1 MPNFLSMLTAKV
13 DLVKSLAS
21 AGWEYVKPTKP
32 PEPRKQPESIK
43 RLFARERKEIR
54 DSRAVRMAD
63 IESRIDAEVGRIKE
77 MFHTRAK
84 SAAAG
89 VDKGS
94 GVADASQ
101 VYEVERDERGR
112 KRVFQPM
119 KNEVK
124 NNCVGVC
131 YSGGGI
137 RSATFNLGVTTGL
150 AKKGYLKQVDYLSTV
165 SGGGYIGSWLCAWAK
180 RAQYKDDKGVP
191 DPKRRGILEVEQVLA
206 ENSFGSGGRYLEP
219 NPVRFLRKYSNYLA
233 PRTGLLSTDLWA
245 LIAVYLRN
253 VMLNVALLIAT
264 GALVLDLPLL
274 GVRYGWA
281 VAGVDLRGALLNATR
296 ILLIIAMGAI
306 AYSFASFSS
315 DVQPKFKL
323 ARSIADRP
331 GVWVVLPLLAAAGL
345 MTYVLTSNLGQ
356 KLHALLG
363 HTPATVG
370 SAPEVSWL
378 WQHMPS
384 FIAGSAIFQWLSSLP
399 GKSGHPEMT
408 GWVMEG
414 AFWYTGI
421 WMLGNFAARMFE
433 VLAGWDWKLRT
444 FLGLNWKTLFG
455 RGRGPKPVS
464 KSALLG
470 GSVSLVAALISGA
483 LGGLLL
489 YAFGQLLA
497 KLPYGLW
504 PSLHGGAGFV
514 QVYANVAMWIILG
527 PPLLLWT
534 VALVSVLHVGL
545 LGRSLPDAK
554 REWLSRLCA
563 MLALTAAVW
572 AVMMGLSLY
581 GAVVFKFLFLSS
593 WAATTWG
600 RILKWLVASGWLAA
614 TVGGVI
620 GGNKS
625 KTKPQGGNE
634 SGSFLLK
641 LAPPVFILGL
651 LLMLSWGVD
660 WYLSTT
666 PVDPNALV
674 STAGPAAEQ
683 YRAMISNA
691 SSAGNMGDFVQRF
704 AEMVK
709 GAAPPTALAAM
720 NQVGNEHWS
729 YAAQYLN
736 PGSVAVWNM
745 FLGLAAIMLLLSWRL
760 DVNEFSIHLL
770 YRNRLARCYLGAS
783 RENRTPQPFT
793 GFDLDDDLP
802 VSSLVVNPSLPGI
815 DNNPDIKNPYYGP
828 YHIVCTALNLVSGK
842 DLAWQTR
849 KARSFIYSPFYCG
862 YDFFYAPT
870 PEEVAEQSGQK
881 VKLANSAYRRTNW
894 FSGYPGPYIGTAL
907 AISGAAAT
915 PNMGYHSSPA
925 LTFLMTVFNV
935 RLGWWAG
942 NSRHNV
948 TWQFSGPRLMLYL
961 LKELFGHTDDESRF
975 VYLSDGGH
983 FENLGLYELVRRK
996 CRYIIAS
1003 DGGCDPDYAFGDLGN
1018 AIQKCRRDLGAEIL
1032 IDVSK
1037 LRPKE
1042 GDRFCEQHY
1051 AVGKI
1056 KYSDL
1061 TEGTLVYLKSSLTK
1075 NDRRDVQSFAE
1086 EDGTFPHDST
1096 ADQFF
1101 NETRFESFRTLG
1113 EDVFTSLVNDVT
1125 DRLGQHPVTL
1135 AGLFTALE
1143 EIYTSS
1149 TPTRRGKFDLDE
1161 VQVAKMKLSF
1171 ETE

>member
-1 MPNFLSMLTAKV
+1 MPGFWNALTAQV
-13 DLVKSLAS
+13 NVVKTLART
-21 AGWEYVKPTKP
+21 GWEYIRPAKP
-32 PEPRKQPESIK
+32 PEAPKEPESIQAVI
-43 RLFARERKEIR
+43 AREQEEI
-54 DSRAVRMAD
+54 DTSRLMRMAAAHARTTAELKAWIEKD
-63 IESRIDAEVGRIKE
+63 INSVKE
-77 MFHTRAK
+77 LFVKRAR

-89 VDKGS
+89 AMG
-94 GVADASQ
+94 GGGAADAGRVQ
-101 VYEVERDERGR
+101 QAENDERGR
-112 KRVFQPM
+112 KRLFQPM
-119 KNEVK
+119 KNEAD
-124 NNCVGVC
+124 NGYVGLC

-150 AKKGYLKQVDYLSTV
+150 AKNGYLKQVDYLSTV
-165 SGGGYIGSWLCAWAK
+165 SGGGYIGSWLSAWAK
-180 RAQYKDDKGVP
+180 RAEAMRNGPAGPQP
-191 DPKRRGILEVEQVLA
+191 SFGINEVEERLA
-206 ENSFGSGGRYLEP
+206 ENAVGPGGRYLEP
-219 NPVRFLRKYSNYLA
+219 DPVRFLRKYSNYLA

-264 GALVLDLPLL
+264 GALVLAVPLL
-274 GVRYGWA
+274 CVRYGWNFA
-281 VAGVDLRGALLNATR
+281 ALDLRGTLLSVIR
-296 ILLIIAMGAI
+296 ILLVIAMGAI
-306 AYSFASFSS
+306 AYSFASFST
-315 DVQPKFKL
+315 DVKPRFKL
-323 ARSIADRP
+323 ARSITERP
-331 GVWVVLPLLAAAGL
+331 GIWVVLPLLVAAAL
-345 MTYVLTSNLGQ
+345 MTYVLTPELGGR
-356 KLHALLG
+356 LASVLG
-363 HTPATVG
+363 HSV
-370 SAPEVSWL
+370 APRASGGDPGWL
-378 WQHMPS
+378 WRQMPS
-384 FIAGSAIFQWLSSLP
+384 FIADSSWFKWLSGLP
-399 GKSGHPEMT
+399 QKSGHPEMT

-414 AFWYTGI
+414 AFWYTAI
-421 WMLGNFAARMFE
+421 WVLGNFAARVFE
-433 VLAGWDWKLRT
+433 VLSSWDWKLSS
-444 FLGLNWKTLFG
+444 FLRLNWKAMVG
-455 RGRGPKPVS
+455 KGRGPKPVS
-464 KSALLG
+464 KRLTGLM
-470 GSVSLVAALISGA
+470 SLMAALISGA

-497 KLPYGLW
+497 KLPYALW
-504 PSLHGGAGFV
+504 PLLGHGAGIV
-514 QVYANVAMWIILG
+514 QVYANLAMWIILG

-545 LGRSLPDAK
+545 LGRSFPDAK

-563 MLALTAAVW
+563 MLALTAAAW
-572 AVMMGLSLY
+572 AVIMALSLY

-593 WAATTWG
+593 WATTTWG
-600 RILKWLVASGWLAA
+600 RILKWIVASGWLTA

-634 SGSFLLK
+634 SPNFLLK

-666 PVDPNALV
+666 PVESNSPV

-691 SSAGNMGDFVQRF
+691 SSAGSMGAFIQRF
-704 AEMVK
+704 ADLVK
-709 GAAPPTALAAM
+709 AAAPTTALDAM
-720 NQVGNEHWS
+720 NQVGTEHWL
-729 YAAQYLN
+729 YAARYLN
-736 PGSVAVWNM
+736 PGSHAV
-745 FLGLAAIMLLLSWRL
+745 LGMLVGLLAIVLLLSWRL

-783 RENRTPQPFT
+783 RDKRRQQPFT

-802 VSSLVVNPSLPGI
+802 VASLVVKPELAAM
-815 DNNPDIKNPYYGP
+815 DNNPDVGKPYYGP

-862 YDFFYAPT
+862 YDFWSDQP
-870 PEEVAEQSGQK
+870 V
-881 VKLANSAYRRTNW
+881 VDDLANSAYRPTAW
-894 FSGYPGPYIGTAL
+894 FSGYPGPYLGTAL

-925 LTFLMTVFNV
+925 LTFLMAVFNV

-942 NSRHNV
+942 NTRHNV

-961 LKELFGHTDDESRF
+961 LKELFGRTDDESRF

-1003 DGGCDPDYAFGDLGN
+1003 DGGCDPDYSFGDLGN

-1032 IDVSK
+1032 IDTNK
-1037 LRPKE
+1037 LRPAGE
-1042 GDRFCEQHY
+1042 DRFCEQHY

-1056 KYSDL
+1056 KYSDG
-1061 TEGTLVYLKSSLTK
+1061 TEGTLLYLKSSLTK

-1086 EDGTFPHDST
+1086 EDGAFPHDST

-1101 NETRFESFRTLG
+1101 NETRFESFRALG
-1113 EDVFTSLVNDVT
+1113 EDVFGSVMTDVT
-1125 DRLGQHPVTL
+1125 ERIRQEPITL

-1143 EIYTSS
+1143 QIYSS
-1149 TPTRRGKFDLDE
+1149 AAPTQKTKIDLNE
-1161 VQVAKMKLSF
+1161 VQVAKMKFTF